1 MDLPTSSV
9 RVATGAMKATT
20 VARPPVPD
28 GAETM
33 TVGIAPAVATDAG
46 DVVVPGPITVTVVL
60 DSCGTVLATVVVGD
74 NVVVVVV
81 VVVVVEVVV
90 VVVAAA
96 AVNELLDCECP
107 LRSVR
112 TKTPTVSPGST
123 PVTVTTSLVR
133 LIEPRL
139 TARKY
144 V

>member
-81 VVVVVEVVV
+81 VVVEVVV

-139 TARKY
+139 TERKY

>member
-1 MDLPTSSV
+1 M
-9 RVATGAMKATT
+9 
-20 VARPPVPD
+20 PPVPD
-28 GAETM
+28 GVETM
-33 TVGIAPAVATDAG
+33 TIGFAPAEATDAG
-46 DVVVPGPITVTVVL
+46 AVVVAGPLTTTVVL

-74 NVVVVVV
+74 KVVVV

-123 PVTVTTSLVR
+123 PVTVTTSFVR

-139 TARKY
+139 TERKY

>member
-1 MDLPTSSV
+1 
-9 RVATGAMKATT
+9 MKATT

-46 DVVVPGPITVTVVL
+46 DVVVPGPTTVTVVL

-74 NVVVVVV
+74 NVVV

-139 TARKY
+139 TERKY

>member
-1 MDLPTSSV
+1 MPATVVVVTS
-9 RVATGAMKATT
+9 GTT
-20 VARPPVPD
+20 VL
-28 GAETM
+28 
-33 TVGIAPAVATDAG
+33 
-46 DVVVPGPITVTVVL
+46 VVSDCT
-60 DSCGTVLATVVVGD
+60 TVVVGD

-96 AVNELLDCECP
+96 AIKELLDCECP
-107 LRSVR
+107 IRSVR

>member
-81 VVVVVEVVV
+81 VVEVVV

-139 TARKY
+139 TERKY

>member
-1 MDLPTSSV
+1 MSRT
-9 RVATGAMKATT
+9 RVATGAVKATI
-20 VARPPVPD
+20 VAMPPVPD
-28 GAETM
+28 GTETM
-33 TVGIAPAVATDAG
+33 TIGFAPAEATDAG
-46 DVVVPGPITVTVVL
+46 AVVVAGPLTTTVVL

-74 NVVVVVV
+74 KVVVV

-90 VVVAAA
+90 VVVVVGVAAA

-123 PVTVTTSLVR
+123 PVTVTTSFVR

-139 TARKY
+139 TERKY

>member
-1 MDLPTSSV
+1 MSRT
-9 RVATGAMKATT
+9 RVATGAVKATI
-20 VARPPVPD
+20 VAMPPVPD
-28 GAETM
+28 GTETM
-33 TVGIAPAVATDAG
+33 TIGFAPAEATDAG
-46 DVVVPGPITVTVVL
+46 AVVVAGPLTATVVL

-74 NVVVVVV
+74 KVVVV

-123 PVTVTTSLVR
+123 PVTVTTSFVR

-139 TARKY
+139 TERKY

>member
-1 MDLPTSSV
+1 
-9 RVATGAMKATT
+9 MKATT

-81 VVVVVEVVV
+81 VVEVVV

-139 TARKY
+139 TERKY